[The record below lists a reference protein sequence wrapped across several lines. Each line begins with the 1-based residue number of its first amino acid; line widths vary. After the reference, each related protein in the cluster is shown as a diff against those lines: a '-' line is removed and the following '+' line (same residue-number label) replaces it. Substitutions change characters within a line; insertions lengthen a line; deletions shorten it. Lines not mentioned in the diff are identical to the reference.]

1 MIITTIFR
9 FSCKFL
15 FNFLWYFFA
24 IFILFCSICS
34 IMIFEKSTVKHLTFH
49 ELSSCLMRLSRGFS
63 TTQHLI
69 TIEAYNSLYNLY
81 YGLWNYQRI
90 LNTESQVIH
99 NKIVTWQSYLSSVT
113 CILPTKVLHEPTP
126 LLLYKLIICDSEN
139 YYCNNWPFNT
149 QLSTQIH
156 QMYN

>member
-1 MIITTIFR
+1 
-9 FSCKFL
+9 
-15 FNFLWYFFA
+15 
-24 IFILFCSICS
+24 
-34 IMIFEKSTVKHLTFH
+34 MIFEKSTVKHLTFH

-139 YYCNNWPFNT
+139 YYCNTPEGNMGCIYIKMLDITCLNVRQSLFLTWT
-149 QLSTQIH
+149 TIWGRTWTTIW
-156 QMYN
+156 YITWTTI